1 MCFLCSLLLH
11 SLHPS
16 IVCPRCVHVC
26 STGVQNNKCSRGGG
40 GHSRCVKC
48 RKVVKLKNSLVTG
61 PWYDKFWDLLRP
73 LGSGKTSGR
82 TGRQA
87 PLYYLN
93 VNRSVKSNDIKWHT
107 STSQAK
113 VVQEQRVIFSESDRD
128 ATYKDLQEMKYLEQ
142 VIKETQR
149 LYPSVPTYGRR
160 ISGNLTVGEK
170 THHAILY
177 HMLA

>member
-1 MCFLCSLLLH
+1 
-11 SLHPS
+11 
-16 IVCPRCVHVC
+16 
-26 STGVQNNKCSRGGG
+26 
-40 GHSRCVKC
+40 
-48 RKVVKLKNSLVTG
+48 
-61 PWYDKFWDLLRP
+61 
-73 LGSGKTSGR
+73 
-82 TGRQA
+82 
-87 PLYYLN
+87 
-93 VNRSVKSNDIKWHT
+93 
-107 STSQAK
+107 